1 MSKVQ
6 RTHSSH
12 KNIIEIFQRFNNI
25 PSNYL
30 YSPVI
35 VQYALEIATAWPL
48 QILQPPAGSPRD
60 VHVGGFFANGSWG
73 WTCRRPL
80 HHLGISPNAVAVD
93 VGNFHRLG
101 PNRDKQVQLWR
112 RLIRRLAYWLYKEKS
127 SNTLLKKKLCSSFM
141 SFVVLLTTAE
151 VQLHPRAMKHHDSWS
166 ANRIE
171 SEKGLCILNYVKLH
185 VQSCSYHLSVF
196 ESFGIALELLNP
208 LHTVILRQRSR
219 AVRASSE
226 RGSLQQQIPQL
237 RTGNKLME
245 HNSVANVKLN
255 CLRCVSSFHA

>member
-1 MSKVQ
+1 M
-6 RTHSSH
+6 TLADT
-12 KNIIEIFQRFNNI
+12 EG
-25 PSNYL
+25 
-30 YSPVI
+30 
-35 VQYALEIATAWPL
+35 
-48 QILQPPAGSPRD
+48 PPAGSPRD

-80 HHLGISPNAVAVD
+80 HHLGIS
-93 VGNFHRLG
+93 RLG

-112 RLIRRLAYWLYKEKS
+112 RLIRRLAYWLHHKEKS
-127 SNTLLKKKLCSSFM
+127 RSDTLLKKTMFSSFM
-141 SFVVLLTTAE
+141 FFVVLLTTAE

-166 ANRIE
+166 ASCIE

-196 ESFGIALELLNP
+196 ESFGTVEATPQN
-208 LHTVILRQRSR
+208 VILRQRSR

-226 RGSLQQQIPQL
+226 RGSSQQQIPQL
-237 RTGNKLME
+237 RTGNKVME

-255 CLRCVSSFHA
+255 ATSNVFPQIAGKL

>member
-1 MSKVQ
+1 MYTWEV
-6 RTHSSH
+6 SSPTDLGDELAEDLFTTWASRQMRWLWTWEISTGWDPIGTNKCNCEDVWYGDWH
-12 KNIIEIFQRFNNI
+12 IGYTRKNQ
-25 PSNYL
+25 
-30 YSPVI
+30 VI
-35 VQYALEIATAWPL
+35 
-48 QILQPPAGSPRD
+48 
-60 VHVGGFFANGSWG
+60 
-73 WTCRRPL
+73 
-80 HHLGISPNAVAVD
+80 
-93 VGNFHRLG
+93 
-101 PNRDKQVQLWR
+101 LW
-112 RLIRRLAYWLYKEKS
+112 
-127 SNTLLKKKLCSSFM
+127 KKKLCSSFM